1 MLVVSMIARVQISI
15 TCWFDSLCSRTG
27 REIRRIVMRRALER
41 VRRYR
46 GLRFRPPQSVWGT
59 NGSVA
64 RADTGDVNRIRPLA
78 FPGTA
83 TGLLLFV
90 LTLLLGLAL
99 GLPPLRVA
107 VRRTVVTTACSC
119 AAPVFVVG
127 AGRVV
132 GERVARARIRVVAE
146 AWEVTLDLACPWAG
160 TSLVA
165 FEENDI
171 DAALGEERVI
181 PELDQLGGDL

>member
-1 MLVVSMIARVQISI
+1 M
-15 TCWFDSLCSRTG
+15 
-27 REIRRIVMRRALER
+27 RRIVIRRVLER

-78 FPGTA
+78 LPGTT

-99 GLPPLRVA
+99 GLSSA
-107 VRRTVVTTACSC
+107 SSRRTPNRSN
-119 AAPVFVVG
+119 
-127 AGRVV
+127 R
-132 GERVARARIRVVAE
+132 RLQLRRARICR
-146 AWEVTLDLACPWAG
+146 
-160 TSLVA
+160 
-165 FEENDI
+165 
-171 DAALGEERVI
+171 
-181 PELDQLGGDL
+181 